1 MLSYQ
6 QQSKKKESE
15 AQRDN
20 RVITFN
26 NLKKKLHDIMSKVT
40 GAIADEIHEQDMYIE
55 EKELVFRLSNVPIPL
70 SKTIIEK
77 SNFNRHFFK
86 DNAPVKWKMVNFN
99 CAMSEDRT
107 KYYVKIYLY
116 DVQRVHRL
124 DLLSCWTEMEP
135 FMKRVIM
142 MHLDMNIGD
151 I

>member
-1 MLSYQ
+1 
-6 QQSKKKESE
+6 
-15 AQRDN
+15 
-20 RVITFN
+20 
-26 NLKKKLHDIMSKVT
+26 MSKVT
-40 GAIADEIHEQDMYIE
+40 GVIADEIHEQDMYIE

-77 SNFNRHFFK
+77 SNFHRHFTK

-124 DLLSCWTEMEP
+124 DLLSCWGRNGALYEESHHDAP
-135 FMKRVIM
+135 GHEHRR
-142 MHLDMNIGD
+142 HLAGRLDHKIVVPPPSLPSW
-151 I
+151 

>member
-1 MLSYQ
+1 M
-6 QQSKKKESE
+6 
-15 AQRDN
+15 
-20 RVITFN
+20 ITFN

-40 GAIADEIHEQDMYIE
+40 TVIADEIHDQDMYIE
-55 EKELVFRLSNVPIPL
+55 EKELVCRMSKDPLPL

-77 SNFNRHFFK
+77 SNFKRNFFK
-86 DNAPVKWKMVNFN
+86 DNAPVKWKLVNFN

-116 DVQRVHRL
+116 DAQRVHRL

>member
-1 MLSYQ
+1 
-6 QQSKKKESE
+6 
-15 AQRDN
+15 
-20 RVITFN
+20 
-26 NLKKKLHDIMSKVT
+26 MSKVT
-40 GAIADEIHEQDMYIE
+40 TVIADEIHEQDMYIE

-116 DVQRVHRL
+116 DVQHVHRL

-142 MHLDMNIGD
+142 MHLDMNIDD

>member
-1 MLSYQ
+1 M
-6 QQSKKKESE
+6 
-15 AQRDN
+15 
-20 RVITFN
+20 ITFN
-26 NLKKKLHDIMSKVT
+26 NLKKKLSDIMSKVT
-40 GAIADEIHEQDMYIE
+40 TVIADEIHEQDMYIE
-55 EKELVFRLSNVPIPL
+55 EKELVFRLGNGPIPL

-124 DLLSCWTEMEP
+124 DLLSCWSEMEP

>member
-40 GAIADEIHEQDMYIE
+40 GAIADEIHDQDMYIE

>member
-26 NLKKKLHDIMSKVT
+26 NLKKKLGDIMSKVT
-40 GAIADEIHEQDMYIE
+40 TVIADEIHEQDMYIE

-142 MHLDMNIGD
+142 MNLDMYIDD